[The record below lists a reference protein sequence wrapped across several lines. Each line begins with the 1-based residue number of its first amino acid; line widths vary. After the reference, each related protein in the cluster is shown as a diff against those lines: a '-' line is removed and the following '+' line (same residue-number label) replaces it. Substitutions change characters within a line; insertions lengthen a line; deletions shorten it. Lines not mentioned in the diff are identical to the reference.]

1 MSKTA
6 RHPFS
11 VFSLLVITI
20 VVITKFQH
28 CIFLTSLDW
37 CEYKHDLF
45 SLILQTN
52 CNVFNSKRHWKQAL
66 VKLMYSVIQKESARI
81 FVWQVLLLGAEP
93 DATFV
98 VTELPKYWLI
108 DKKKRRIT

>member
-1 MSKTA
+1 M
-6 RHPFS
+6 H
-11 VFSLLVITI
+11 
-20 VVITKFQH
+20 
-28 CIFLTSLDW
+28 
-37 CEYKHDLF
+37 
-45 SLILQTN
+45 
-52 CNVFNSKRHWKQAL
+52 
-66 VKLMYSVIQKESARI
+66 SVIQKESARI